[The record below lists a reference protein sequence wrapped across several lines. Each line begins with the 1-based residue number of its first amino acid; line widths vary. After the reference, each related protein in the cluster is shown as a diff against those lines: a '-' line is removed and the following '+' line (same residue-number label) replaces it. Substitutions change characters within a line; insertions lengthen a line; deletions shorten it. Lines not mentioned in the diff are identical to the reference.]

1 MSKWFADRNPNFA
14 TVIALIGA
22 LSVLNSVLAIVY
34 DGTHTGDIA
43 KIINYVLAIF
53 FVVNFV
59 YRFLTSASP
68 KQYFLL
74 EFGWL
79 DILCIIPFYQIS
91 WLFRGIRSSMIFW
104 HMGWKKL
111 KYNLRNEG
119 AEAILYL
126 GVFIIILIIEFGSIA
141 AYNFESA
148 DPNSNIKTPTDALW
162 WAIVTIATVGYGD
175 FYPVTLGG
183 RLTAS
188 VMMIAGIGIFATL
201 TGYLANRYLVPNPSK
216 AVLGKGGQV
225 SILTRLEGESKEE
238 FDKAYKDLS
247 ERLERIEKKFD
258 SEDRK

>member
-14 TVIALIGA
+14 TMIALIGA
-22 LSVLNSVLAIVY
+22 LSVLNSVLAIIY

-43 KIINYVLAIF
+43 KIINYMLTIF
-53 FVVNFV
+53 FALNFA
-59 YRFLTSASP
+59 YRFLTSTSP
-68 KQYFLL
+68 RQYFLR

-79 DILCIIPFYQIS
+79 DVLCIIPFYQIS
-91 WLFRGIRSSMIFW
+91 WLFRGVRSSMIFW

-119 AEAILYL
+119 AEAILFL

-148 DPNSNIKTPTDALW
+148 DPNANIQTPTDALW

-201 TGYLANRYLVPNPSK
+201 TGYLANRYLIPSSSK
-216 AVLGKGGQV
+216 VVVGKGGQV
-225 SILTRLEGESKEE
+225 SILNRLEGESKEE